1 MKKKDPEM
9 QNADRKNDKNTKTAK
24 TVSFKSIAEKL
35 RNKDEIEVRERL
47 RFCTDLALTAAIS
60 FLLGRAEL
68 LFSTYP
74 LVIALLCSSRRK
86 LLPISLGL
94 VILALTGALPVTFI
108 FAAIATPLLR
118 ILLTCMPA
126 ALSEQPETQKS
137 KETALIKYSPDL
149 PEKADL
155 NGSIPKNA
163 HASVLVGIFKEKL
176 SLRLL
181 SAAAAGVLC
190 GLFLLIAEDFSFYAL
205 WGTLFLGVA
214 CPVLVFV
221 LAGFFG
227 NEDETAGHRATL
239 SVAVIG
245 MLAILVAKSLTI
257 IGMPMAPFLAM
268 LATLVAASRYG
279 LLISG
284 VAAMLFGLVLDP
296 VYMPLLVICSILFFL
311 VSSVKRGAGLAV
323 VCAAVVVW
331 CYYIG
336 GTGGLVGILP
346 PMLLAI
352 PVYMA
357 VEKYREIMCAPY
369 DRAVMA
375 GGVYFAEAVTEK
387 NKNLAV
393 RERLSALSDVFAS
406 LSETFYKLSDKRRRP
421 DALGLKKICEASF
434 DSACRDCRDRELCY
448 GAEYPSTLDA
458 INRMTIALHKKGA
471 VDKSDLD
478 SAFLS
483 RCAACDKLL
492 DGANFAL
499 ASTTESMI
507 KDGKLSF
514 FASSYKDINEILRD
528 ALESDSEEYEADT
541 KSADT
546 ICDMLFDEG
555 FRTRGVV
562 VWGKR
567 CKNIVIK
574 GIPSTDKLS
583 AKRADALRQKIGEI
597 VGSTLGEPSFE
608 SNRDGSVMRLSSRP
622 LYRARCARGRI
633 AAACEGKEPMLDVS
647 ELYVDPFK
655 DTILQEEICG
665 DTSNSFVTSS
675 SYFYSLISDGMGNGE
690 EAAFVSGVCSMFI
703 EKMLSAGNRADIT
716 VKMLNNVLRN
726 ENMGRGGECSATV
739 DLCELDLISG
749 TASFIKS
756 GAAPT
761 YIARGGTVF
770 KVYSRTM
777 PIGILKEADTKISKF
792 DTKRGDVIIMMSD
805 GCCPDSEDCPW
816 LVELLCEYM
825 ARKDKNALGNE
836 ALCEELRDKI
846 LSLAKKN
853 SPADKPQ
860 DDISV
865 TVIVIE

>member
-1 MKKKDPEM
+1 M
-9 QNADRKNDKNTKTAK
+9 QNADRKNDKNNKTNK
-24 TVSFKSIAEKL
+24 NLSFKSIAEKL

-47 RFCTDLALTAAIS
+47 RFCVDFALTAAIS
-60 FLLGRAEL
+60 FMLGGARL
-68 LFSTYP
+68 FFSTYP
-74 LVIALLCSSRRK
+74 LVIVLLCSSRRR

-94 VILALTGALPVTFI
+94 VILALTRALPVTFI

-118 ILLTCMPA
+118 ILLTCMPT
-126 ALSEQPETQKS
+126 ALADSRETVRS
-137 KETALIKYSPDL
+137 GETALINYAPNL
-149 PEKADL
+149 PEKADPT
-155 NGSIPKNA
+155 IEA
-163 HASVLVGIFKEKL
+163 HPDSQASALRGVFNEKL
-176 SLRLL
+176 SLRVLS
-181 SAAAAGVLC
+181 SAAAGLLC
-190 GLFLLIAEDFSFYAL
+190 GLFLLISENFSFYAL
-205 WGTLFLGVA
+205 WGTLFLCAA
-214 CPVLVFV
+214 CPILVLL
-221 LAGFFG
+221 LAGSFG
-227 NEDETAGHRATL
+227 NEDDAAKHRATL
-239 SVAVIG
+239 SRAVIG
-245 MLAILVAKSLTI
+245 MLAIFVARSMTI
-257 IGMPMAPFLAM
+257 IGMPMSPFLAM
-268 LATLVAASRYG
+268 LLTLVAASRYG
-279 LLISG
+279 LLTSG
-284 VAAMLFGLVLDP
+284 VAAMLFGLILDP

-311 VSSVKRGAGLAV
+311 VSSVRRGAGLAI
-323 VCAAVVVW
+323 VCAAVVIW

-336 GTGGLVGILP
+336 GTAGLVGILP

-369 DRAVMA
+369 DRAIMA

-393 RERLSALSDVFAS
+393 RERLSALSDVFSS

-421 DALGLKKICEASF
+421 DALGLKKICEATF
-434 DSACRDCRDRELCY
+434 DSTCRDCRDRELCY

-458 INRMTIALHKKGA
+458 INRMTIALHKKGSA
-471 VDKSDLD
+471 DKSDLD

-483 RCAACDKLL
+483 RCAACDRLI
-492 DGANFAL
+492 DGANCSL

-528 ALESDSEEYEADT
+528 ALESDSEEYEAD
-541 KSADT
+541 KSCADT

-555 FRTRGVV
+555 FRTGGVV

-567 CKNIVIK
+567 CKNVVIK
-574 GIPSTDKLS
+574 GLPSADKMS
-583 AKRADALRQKIGEI
+583 AKRADTLRRKIGEI

-608 SNRDGSVMRLSSRP
+608 SGRDGSVMRLSSKP
-622 LYRARCARGRI
+622 LFRASCARGNI
-633 AAACEGKEPMLDVS
+633 AAVSESQEPMLDVS

-655 DTILQEEICG
+655 DITPQEEICG
-665 DTSNSFVTSS
+665 DTSNCFVTSS

-749 TASFIKS
+749 SASFIKS

-777 PIGILKEADTKISKF
+777 PIGILKDADSKISKF
-792 DTKRGDVIIMMSD
+792 DTRRGDVIIMMSD

-816 LVELLCEYM
+816 LVEFLCEYM
-825 ARKDKNALGNE
+825 TRKEKNACGSE
-836 ALCEELRDKI
+836 AVCEELRDKI

-853 SPADKPQ
+853 TPADKPQ

-865 TVIVIE
+865 TVITVE